1 MRKGVFMHIT
11 IQTVINNVWFHNR
24 NADGVILQDDYCKS
38 NMGVSPFMI
47 ALVSAAVSV
56 LSELMYSVSLK
67 ITRSDAA
74 LMNGQ
79 PVNARPYSSLPR
91 CIEINIMRIATY
103 SPLSKLRR
111 MVPVR
116 KLCIKIMKD
125 ALYVFFLFIVRV
137 LVLTEISPKET
148 CRN

>member
-24 NADGVILQDDYCKS
+24 NADGVILQDDYCKP

-47 ALVSAAVSV
+47 ALVSAAVSL
-56 LSELMYSVSLK
+56 LSEIMYSVFLK

-91 CIEINIMRIATY
+91 CIKINIVRIATY

-111 MVPVR
+111 RDPSGSSASR
-116 KLCIKIMKD
+116 L
-125 ALYVFFLFIVRV
+125 
-137 LVLTEISPKET
+137 
-148 CRN
+148 